1 MYLLILFI
9 PNARKCKNMTIT
21 CVEYLNANFKLEP
34 ADPTTTQH
42 QLKMGYLSLQIVNT
56 RVLGQSRDTQ

>member
-34 ADPTTTQH
+34 ADTTTTQH
-42 QLKMGYLSLQIVNT
+42 QLKMGYYSLRIVYT
-56 RVLGQSRDTQ
+56 CVLGQSRNTR